1 MTTRASGRPSRPRR
15 RSVAAALALSAGL
28 LVASPGATSAT
39 GATGATGAAGATAPE
54 PSLLDAWTESG
65 RYTLAAGV
73 TYVRYTERA
82 VTEGRVAKR
91 ELNVVVADPAL
102 GATRL
107 ESTVGGAA
115 ARAETVG
122 AQLAAVRPERPLAGI
137 NGSFFAPEPPHE
149 GGIAFGGTAVRD
161 GQVNGTGCLN
171 GNQAVVLQHGLPY
184 ISKLRATVTLQ
195 AVDASGAVV
204 AERLLDDVNR
214 DPGRG
219 VGCVRGA
226 DDVRKDLA
234 YDPSAPDDKTT
245 VFVDGD
251 ELVAF
256 NDSYN
261 LPTPSSGR
269 DTHPEVTTDDDPGY
283 EVTVDP
289 QGVFTL
295 PKDAGGQWTEG
306 RGGKNVATGGFVLQ
320 AVGAE
325 AERWLRDNLTA
336 GRTLQLRQEVVDL
349 EFPDHHIALDESVD
363 IVSGLAHRLLDDGAT
378 ATTSDTCARLFDRTG
393 VRRKGEPQPGDHC
406 RDSRTALGVD
416 TRGRTVM
423 ATLTGRRD
431 VLDAQGGVLHPTDTA
446 DTAGVDGAFLHE
458 FAAILKLPE
467 LGVIDAVNLDGG
479 GSTTLYTLD
488 KRQTGMTDIA
498 RQPDGTYRRVERPVA
513 DGVYLTRGG
522 YALPGGTLP

>member
-1 MTTRASGRPSRPRR
+1 MTTRASGRPARPRR
-15 RSVAAALALSAGL
+15 RGSVAAALTLSAGL

-39 GATGATGAAGATAPE
+39 TQE
-54 PSLLDAWTESG
+54 PSLLDAWVESG
-65 RYTLAAGV
+65 RFTLAAGV

-122 AQLAAVRPERPLAGI
+122 GQLAAVRPERPLAGI
-137 NGSFFAPEPPHE
+137 NGSFFAPEPPHK
-149 GGIAFGGTAVRD
+149 GSIVFGGTAVRD

-219 VGCVRGA
+219 VGCVRGVG
-226 DDVRKDLA
+226 DVRKDLA
-234 YDPSAPDDKTT
+234 YDPSDPADKTT

-251 ELVAF
+251 EIVAF

-261 LPTPSSGR
+261 LPTPPAGR
-269 DTHPEVTTDDDPGY
+269 DSHAEVTTDDDPGY
-283 EVTVDP
+283 EVTVDSR
-289 QGVFTL
+289 GLFTL
-295 PKDAGGQWTEG
+295 PTGTGGQWTEG
-306 RGGKNVATGGFVLQ
+306 RGGKNVANGGFVLQ

-325 AERWLRDNLTA
+325 AKRWLQDNLTT
-336 GRTLQLRQEVVDL
+336 GRTLRLQQEVVDL

-363 IVSGLAHRLLDDGAT
+363 IVSGLAHRLLDDGVPAT
-378 ATTSDTCARLFDRTG
+378 RSDTCARPYDRTG
-393 VRRKGEPQPGDHC
+393 AKREGDPQVGDHC

-416 TRGRTVM
+416 VKGRTVM
-423 ATLTGRRD
+423 ATITGRRD
-431 VLDAQGGVLHPTDTA
+431 VLDAQGGVLHPTSTLDT
-446 DTAGVDGAFLHE
+446 TGVDGAFLPE
-458 FAAILKLPE
+458 FAEILRLPE

-498 RQPDGTYRRVERPVA
+498 EQPDGTYRRVERPVA
-513 DGVYLTRGG
+513 DAVYLTRGG
-522 YALPGGTLP
+522 YGIPGGTLP